1 MSFII
6 GFRAVHARA
15 LAANANAAISSE
27 RISTISAIHEMVQPT
42 VRSTAHSDESSYRQ
56 ALTHAR
62 PQHTRLH
69 TSIYSHAVY
78 SCVNI

>member
-27 RISTISAIHEMVQPT
+27 WISTISAIHEMVQPR

-56 ALTHAR
+56 ALTRQTPTYTPAH
-62 PQHTRLH
+62 
-69 TSIYSHAVY
+69 IYSHAVY